1 MELIKAISLVKQY
14 GQGDV
19 AVTALDNV
27 SLSVEKG
34 TFVAITGESGSG
46 KSTLLNILGGMDRP
60 TSGEVCLDGKQ
71 LPESDRELA
80 ALRGKDIGMV
90 FQNYHLLPMLTAE
103 ENIEVPVRFA
113 GKTVK
118 AEEVKVLFEQLGLV
132 GREHHLPSELSG
144 GQQQRVAIGR
154 ALINHPKVLL
164 ADEPTGN
171 LDKKTGEEIV
181 TLLLRL
187 KESYGM
193 TLVMVTHNEKIAA
206 LADRIIHME
215 DGKIVSDEVRV

>member
-1 MELIKAISLVKQY
+1 MELIKAVSLVKRY
-14 GQGDV
+14 GQGEV
-19 AVTALDNV
+19 AVTALDEV

-60 TSGEVCLDGKQ
+60 TSGEVWLDGTL
-71 LPESDRELA
+71 LPESDRKLA
-80 ALRGKDIGMV
+80 KLRGKDIGMV

-113 GKTVK
+113 GRTVK
-118 AEEVKVLFEQLGLV
+118 EEELKALFEQLGLL
-132 GREHHLPSELSG
+132 GREHHLPSQLSG

-181 TLLLRL
+181 ALLLRL
-187 KESYGM
+187 KECYGM
-193 TLVMVTHNEKIAA
+193 TLVMVTHNERLAA
-206 LADRIIHME
+206 LADRVIHME
-215 DGKIVSDEVRV
+215 DGKIVSDEVRI

>member
-1 MELIKAISLVKQY
+1 MELIKAVSLVKQY

-118 AEEVKVLFEQLGLV
+118 AEEVEVLFEQLGLV